1 MSAPLPSGLTD
12 TWAWALALLLVK
24 ATLVLCAA
32 ALAARALR
40 HGSAARRH
48 LAWTLAL
55 GALLVLPFLALALPA
70 WKLSFLRIVT
80 LPAVRGMAEIAGPAA
95 PAELFS
101 AGTLLAMV
109 WAAGAAAVLARMAF
123 GWRAVR
129 RMARGAV
136 PMDDPRWTDTVRMLG
151 ESVGVRGSVRLVRGE
166 GAAMPVTWG
175 VFRPTILL
183 PAAADEW
190 AAERRRVVLLHELA
204 HVARRDCLTQMLA
217 TLCCAVYWFHPGAWW
232 AARRM
237 RVEREEACD
246 DRVLAAGARA
256 SDYAGHLV
264 EVARTF
270 RLPRPAAPA
279 MAMARGGQLQ
289 ARVLAVLDAGRDRR
303 AVPHGAGLAV
313 SAAVLAALL
322 PLAVVGP
329 SERERAPASTVAS
342 APALSGPVK
351 HVELDGMHIEVRMSP
366 APAPRRAPAPP
377 TLAAAPA
384 PAPAT
389 ALDALPAR
397 QPVHRNA
404 PARALAALIRATTD
418 PEADVRRTAIRAL
431 GKLQDD
437 AVVTPLVRSLRDRDS
452 EVRTLAARMLGEL
465 AGGHPAPD
473 AEPVATLAE
482 APRRPSRLGD
492 AAADRA
498 AEALRISLADEDPRV
513 RDTALWALGAI
524 GGADQR
530 GVVILGGQAGSTTGV
545 ETTFEGPEF

>member
-24 ATLVLCAA
+24 STLVLCAA

-55 GALLVLPFLALALPA
+55 GALLVLPLLALALPA
-70 WKLSFLRIVT
+70 WKLPFLRIVT
-80 LPAVRGMAEIAGPAA
+80 HPAVREMGEVAGPAT
-95 PAELFS
+95 PAELLT
-101 AGTLLAMV
+101 AGALLALV
-109 WAAGAAAVLARMAF
+109 WAMGAAAVLARMAF

-136 PMDDPRWTDTVRMLG
+136 PMDDLRWTDTVRMLG

-190 AAERRRVVLLHELA
+190 APERRRVVLLHELA

-217 TLCCAVYWFHPGAWW
+217 TLCCAAYWFHPGAWW

-270 RLPRPAAPA
+270 RVPRPAAPA

-303 AVPHGAGLAV
+303 AVPHGAGMAV

-329 SERERAPASTVAS
+329 SERERAPAFTLTS
-342 APALSGPVK
+342 APALAGPVK
-351 HVELDGMHIEVRMSP
+351 HVELDGMHMEVRVSP
-366 APAPRRAPAPP
+366 APAPKRAPAP
-377 TLAAAPA
+377 LAIAPA
-384 PAPAT
+384 PASEPA
-389 ALDALPAR
+389 AEAVPAR
-397 QPVHRNA
+397 QPAHRNA

-452 EVRTLAARMLGEL
+452 EVRSLAARMLGEL

-482 APRRPSRLGD
+482 APRRASRLGD

-498 AEALRISLADEDPRV
+498 AEALRVSLADEDPRV